1 MGSVFTDRVDLSLEI
16 DQREALRQS
25 LIGYSGLRDR
35 SRGEQIGDVTYHTS
49 DSDISKLL
57 SSEFAPKI
65 GRAHP
70 ADSHIRFL
78 VNSLR
83 SSGWVF
89 RSTIPSG

>member
-1 MGSVFTDRVDLSLEI
+1 VGLGYLPRRVEAIQRGISVWDSPPV
-16 DQREALRQS
+16 
-25 LIGYSGLRDR
+25 
-35 SRGEQIGDVTYHTS
+35 RGEQIGDVTYHSS
-49 DSDISKLL
+49 DSDISKLV

-70 ADSHIRFL
+70 ADSHIRFR

-89 RSTIPSG
+89 RSTIPFG

>member
-1 MGSVFTDRVDLSLEI
+1 MFSDNVDLNQKN

-25 LIGYSGLRDR
+25 LIGYSGLRER
-35 SRGEQIGDVTYHTS
+35 SRGEQIGDVTYDTT
-49 DSDISKLL
+49 DPDISKLV
-57 SSEFAPKI
+57 SSEFAPKVET
-65 GRAHP
+65 AHP

-89 RSTIPSG
+89 RSTIPSA